1 MARLSPAPHDAQYP
15 QCARAFFLRE
25 MDMGK
30 GLILWMLGVPG
41 LLVVALLVFGIL

>member
-1 MARLSPAPHDAQYP
+1 MSAVCES
-15 QCARAFFLRE
+15 FFLRE